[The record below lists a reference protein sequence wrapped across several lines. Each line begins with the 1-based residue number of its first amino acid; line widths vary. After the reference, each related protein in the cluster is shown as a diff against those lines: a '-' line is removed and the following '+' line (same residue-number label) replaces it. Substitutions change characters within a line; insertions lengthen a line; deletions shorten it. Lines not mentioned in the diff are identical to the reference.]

1 MVLFASVALWKPSAR
16 LGSGRTAEGLV
27 RWVIDGDTVVLQDGR
42 HVRYIGIN
50 SPEIDSPDDQTRHL
64 AEQARSYNIKLVG
77 GRKVRLEYDV
87 EPKDR
92 YGRTLAYVWVGDR
105 MANAQ
110 MVRAGLARARI
121 YGAGTRHADEL
132 FRLQEAAKA
141 EGIGIWAHNAP

>member
-1 MVLFASVALWKPSAR
+1 MALFASLALWKPFAR
-16 LGSGRTAEGLV
+16 FGSGESGEGRV

-42 HVRYIGIN
+42 HVRYIGID
-50 SPEIDSPDDQTRHL
+50 SPELDSSGDEIRRL
-64 AEQARSYNIKLVG
+64 AEQARSYNTELVG

-110 MVRAGLARARI
+110 MVRAGLARAKV
-121 YGAGTRHADEL
+121 YGTSTRHADEM
-132 FRLQEAAKA
+132 FRLQEAARA
-141 EGIGIWAHNAP
+141 EGIGIWAQDTP